1 MKSLFTMLLLGLG
14 AVLTACFANVTD
26 NQSERAPA
34 FHAVGGEDTLCF
46 ETADLDKPPAR
57 AYVDAM
63 TCGEFGAGFSN
74 PPGHFVV
81 KRTDER
87 KVSTEVRAPDQHAYE
102 ACVELSRNGML
113 IMQAR
118 QGGLAKERLISASD
132 DPGFHQAVHAV
143 YSVPREATKQ
153 RQDEV
158 ANRFAL
164 DLLTECLQEQD

>member
-1 MKSLFTMLLLGLG
+1 MKMMYPQLLLSLCV
-14 AVLTACFANVTD
+14 ALTACFANVTD
-26 NQSERAPA
+26 GQGQQTLA
-34 FHAVGGEDTLCF
+34 FREASPESGCF
-46 ETADLDKPPAR
+46 ETTDLDTPPAR

-63 TCGEFGAGFSN
+63 TCGEFGSGFSN

-81 KRTDER
+81 KQLNEKRA
-87 KVSTEVRAPDQHAYE
+87 STEVKVPDADAYE
-102 ACVELSRNGML
+102 RCVDLSRNGML

-118 QGGLAKERLISASD
+118 QGGLDKARLISASG

-143 YSVPREATKQ
+143 YSVPRESTKQ

-164 DLLTECLQEQD
+164 DLLTECLRQQG